1 MPKFIIERE
10 APGVGSLS
18 LQELQDMSRKSC
30 DVIREMGPQIQWV
43 HSYLTDDKL
52 YCVYIAPDEAAV
64 RQHAEKGGF
73 PVNKISRVKTLIDPA
88 LVA

>member
-1 MPKFIIERE
+1 
-10 APGVGSLS
+10 
-18 LQELQDMSRKSC
+18 
-30 DVIREMGPQIQWV
+30 MGPQIQWV

-52 YCVYIAPDEAAV
+52 YCVYIAPDEATV